1 MKCPECQSRLVM
13 QGGQFIIK
21 NDVVTHGFC
30 LNEKC
35 ATYGKPIRFIL
46 ERKLDC
52 EENSLG

>member
-1 MKCPECQSRLVM
+1 MKCPECQNLLAM

-30 LNEKC
+30 MNKEC
-35 ATYGKPIRFIL
+35 VTYGKPIRFIL
-46 ERKLDC
+46 ERKSDF